1 MVQVHCGNS
10 WRPDM
15 LLAVGC
21 RLLFGLLVTGR
32 EIPSGTATPPP
43 PPTHR
48 QQSQELPGCQVKV
61 KSPLSSPYHPP
72 PHSAALGKVNA
83 SLGGGGE
90 RSQDNMDAVTQ
101 DRLRRVPVQ
110 LCGGWGR
117 RGGSQ
122 CTREELI
129 VGIIDRQL
137 GHPLPTTPPHPQ
149 LPTVSRIDGVV
160 IFVVVCIF

>member
-1 MVQVHCGNS
+1 MHCGNS

-32 EIPSGTATPPP
+32 EIPSGTAAPP
-43 PPTHR
+43 PPTGNNHR
-48 QQSQELPGCQVKV
+48 SCRGAKSRL
-61 KSPLSSPYHPP
+61 SPLSHPHPP
-72 PHSAALGKVNA
+72 PSPTPLPPTQQLLEK
-83 SLGGGGE
+83 SMPPRRGGGE

-101 DRLRRVPVQ
+101 DGLRRVPVQ

-122 CTREELI
+122 CTREKLI

-137 GHPLPTTPPHPQ
+137 GHPLPTTPPHT
-149 LPTVSRIDGVV
+149 PTPSFPR
-160 IFVVVCIF
+160 

>member
-1 MVQVHCGNS
+1 MGIPGARTCC
-10 WRPDM
+10 W
-15 LLAVGC
+15 LLAAGC
-21 RLLFGLLVTGR
+21 FLACWSRAVKFLLGQ
-32 EIPSGTATPPP
+32 PPP
-43 PPTHR
+43 PPS

-61 KSPLSSPYHPP
+61 KSPLSSPPPILYPP
-72 PHSAALGKVNA
+72 PPTQQLLEKSMPPRR
-83 SLGGGGE
+83 GGGE

-101 DRLRRVPVQ
+101 DGLRRVPVQ

-137 GHPLPTTPPHPQ
+137 GHPLPTTPPHT
-149 LPTVSRIDGVV
+149 PTPSFPR
-160 IFVVVCIF
+160 